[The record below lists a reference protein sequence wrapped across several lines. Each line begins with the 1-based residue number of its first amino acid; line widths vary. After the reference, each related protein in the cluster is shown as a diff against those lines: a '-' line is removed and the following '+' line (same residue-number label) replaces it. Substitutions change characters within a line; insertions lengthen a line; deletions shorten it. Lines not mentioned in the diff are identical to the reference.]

1 MKGRIQA
8 SVTAAVLV
16 LSICFIVFG
25 GPTAGAADGNSVIL
39 GQDNH
44 ETKTTTITNSST
56 TGVSAD
62 IALQG
67 ASDTGWGVFGYSNGA
82 TGVEGEGQ
90 VRGVV
95 GEGNAGTG
103 VFGSGDTSGV
113 EGHGGNQGVY
123 GKSTGGTGVL
133 GEGGENGVQATGG
146 TFGVFAS
153 GTDYGIYAS
162 APNHGV
168 FGRATTTG
176 GAGVDAAGTSGALAL
191 RVTGKAQFSR
201 SGRAVVLSGQS
212 SIVVSN
218 VSLTSKSLVL
228 ATPQKSVAGVF
239 VQGAVPNVSAHT
251 VTISLS
257 ATVGASYPV
266 AWMVVE
272 RP

>member
-16 LSICFIVFG
+16 LSICFIAFG

-44 ETKTTTITNSST
+44 ETKTTTITNSSI
-56 TGVSAD
+56 TGVSGD
-62 IALQG
+62 IAFQG

-103 VFGSGDTSGV
+103 VFGSGQTGGV

-123 GKSTGGTGVL
+123 GKSNGGTGVL

-146 TFGVFAS
+146 TFGVFAT

-168 FGRATTTG
+168 FGQATTTG
-176 GAGVDAAGTSGALAL
+176 GAGVDAAGSSGALAL

-201 SGRAVVLSGQS
+201 SGVVTIRAGTS
-212 SIVVSN
+212 
-218 VSLTSKSLVL
+218 SKSVTLAGVNASSMIL
-228 ATPQKSVAGVF
+228 ATAQQSTSVSVKA
-239 VQGAVPNVSAHT
+239 AVPAVPSSGSFRIYLTGNAPAAG
-251 VTISLS
+251 LK
-257 ATVGASYPV
+257 V
-266 AWMVVE
+266 AYFVLN
-272 RP
+272 